1 MLRACHEVLRPH
13 GRIAG
18 YTICVP
24 GGLTGAQRRRASE
37 LGPGEVLAEAPLRDL
52 FGQAGFRVTLEEDV
66 TEDFRVT
73 CEAIVRARRE
83 LEAELRGEEG
93 DAVFEDELEK
103 KMSTLQGAS
112 EGLLQ
117 RSLLV
122 ASKR

>member
-1 MLRACHEVLRPH
+1 M
-13 GRIAG
+13 
-18 YTICVP
+18 
-24 GGLTGAQRRRASE
+24 
-37 LGPGEVLAEAPLRDL
+37 RDL